1 MTLEKKSFPQ
11 ITIQP
16 TFIVEGKI
24 SDAPFFHYSSISFL
38 ITHIYTGYIVVVNKN
53 KYGTKS
59 ISLGN

>member
-24 SDAPFFHYSSISFL
+24 R
-38 ITHIYTGYIVVVNKN
+38 
-53 KYGTKS
+53 
-59 ISLGN
+59 LGQCDIC